1 MARLSKERFALRGSV
16 VVLCAWVLFF
26 FAGSVADAIGE
37 DAELLFGIFWIF
49 IFYGLALATLIF
61 APIFAVQAIKS
72 LGSDDPKRKRTGAI
86 ALALSVLSLA
96 AMLSYFGRM
105 YF

>member
-1 MARLSKERFALRGSV
+1 MARFSKERFALRGSIV
-16 VVLCAWVLFF
+16 ILCAWVLFF
-26 FAGSVADAIGE
+26 FAGPIADAIGE

-61 APIFAVQAIKS
+61 VPIFAVQAIRS
-72 LGSDDPKRKRTGAI
+72 LRSDDPERRRTAAI

-96 AMLSYFGRM
+96 PMLLYFWRM

>member
-1 MARLSKERFALRGSV
+1 MARLSYEKFALRGSIV
-16 VVLCAWVLFF
+16 ILCAWVLFF
-26 FAGSVADAIGE
+26 FAGPIADAIGE
-37 DAELLFGIFWIF
+37 EAELIFGILWIF

-61 APIFAVQAIKS
+61 APIFAGQAIRS
-72 LGSDDPKRKRTGAI
+72 LRSDDPKRKRTGAI

-96 AMLSYFGRM
+96 PMLSYFGRM

>member
-1 MARLSKERFALRGSV
+1 MARLSKEKFALRGSIV
-16 VVLCAWVLFF
+16 ILSAWVLFF
-26 FAGSVADAIGE
+26 LAGPIADAIGE

-49 IFYGLALATLIF
+49 IFYGLALATLIL

-72 LGSDDPKRKRTGAI
+72 LRSGDPKRKRTGAI

-96 AMLSYFGRM
+96 PMLLYFGRM

>member
-1 MARLSKERFALRGSV
+1 MARLSKEKFALRGSIV
-16 VVLCAWVLFF
+16 ALCAWVLFF
-26 FAGSVADAIGE
+26 LAGPIADAIGE

-72 LGSDDPKRKRTGAI
+72 LRSDDPERKRTAAI

-96 AMLSYFGRM
+96 PMLLYFGRM

>member
-1 MARLSKERFALRGSV
+1 MARLSHEIFALRGSIV
-16 VVLCAWVLFF
+16 ALCAGVLFF
-26 FAGSVADAIGE
+26 LAGPIADAIGE

-72 LGSDDPKRKRTGAI
+72 LRSDDPERKRTAAI

-96 AMLSYFGRM
+96 PMLLYFGRM